1 MRIFNGK
8 KIADKILEDLKEKI
22 SKERILPTLAVI
34 YVNSNPE
41 SELYIRKKRET
52 SKEIGIRFFC
62 YVFKKTEKEEKI
74 IERIRKLNSS
84 PSIDGIIV
92 QLPLP
97 KGFNTEK
104 IIEAIDPKKDVD
116 GFHKKNRELLKK
128 GRPYFFPV
136 LPQAI
141 FLALKKVRKK
151 RKKILALVNSDI
163 FGKTLEEFL
172 KKKRIKVKYLIFK
185 KKDFPK
191 IKKEL
196 KKADIIISVLG
207 KPFFLK
213 GEMIKKGV
221 ALIDGGI
228 RVLEKGKIK
237 GDVDRESVKE
247 KASFLTPVPG
257 GIGPLTVALLLK
269 NVYLSAKRKLN
280 E

>member
-84 PSIDGIIV
+84 PVIDGIIV